1 MPDIATLGIKID
13 SSQAT
18 AATKNLD
25 LLARAAAKA
34 DSSSAALAASAAKQG
49 AAMKA
54 WNQAPTALVK
64 TFAELDK
71 LQKVVDANQA
81 RMAASGTKA
90 GKAFD
95 ALQKS
100 AGLARHELINLSRQA
115 QDVYVSLASGQ
126 NPFLVLIQQGTQ
138 IGDIFGSTTGTMRGF
153 GAQLAGIITPLR
165 LFNGVVGLTA
175 AAVVAAGLSW
185 KNYALQLDDAAKQAG
200 VTSRE
205 MSKLQATASFKGIG
219 NSDFNEAMARF
230 SGNVEQA
237 RIGVGEL
244 AGLLRV
250 NGAQA
255 KGVSDAFAK
264 VADLVKNARTDQQRL
279 NILQEAGLPATMQW
293 VRFMSQGADGLSRAK
308 SLAAA
313 FGGDINDK
321 LVKYAQRAE
330 EVFNR
335 NWTNALLK
343 IRNLFV
349 DIVDAVAR
357 FNAVLEGNGIN
368 KLIRA
373 VMPLAYLARALGAED
388 PDANGMPPEGNR
400 APTRL
405 TVTPG
410 RQTQSGSSKTQAERI
425 HELMQFTP
433 QLGVLGDLPTANAPA
448 VKEDAREAA

>member
-1 MPDIATLGIKID
+1 MSDVARLGIIID
-13 SSQAT
+13 SSQAVKAKT
-18 AATKNLD
+18 ALEQF
-25 LLARAAAKA
+25 AAAGAKA
-34 DSSSAALAASAAKQG
+34 DSAAAKLTGSTGAQAAGTSKLAAQL
-49 AAMKA
+49 
-54 WNQAPTALVK
+54 TA
-64 TFAELDK
+64 LDK
-71 LQKVVDANQA
+71 LQKVIEANQA
-81 RMAASGTKA
+81 KMAASGAKA
-90 GKAFD
+90 GA
-95 ALQKS
+95 ALGVVEKS

-115 QDVYVSLASGQ
+115 QDVFVSLASGQ
-126 NPFLVLIQQGTQ
+126 SIFTVFFQQGSQ
-138 IGDIFGSTTGTMRGF
+138 IGDVFASSTGTLKGF
-153 GAQLAGIITPLR
+153 GAQVASLITPMR
-165 LFNGVVGLTA
+165 LLGGAVGLTA
-175 AAVVAAGLSW
+175 VAVVAAGFSW
-185 KNYALQLDDAAKQAG
+185 KNYALALDDVSKQAG

-250 NGAQA
+250 NGVQA
-255 KGVSDAFAK
+255 KGFADAFGK

-330 EVFNR
+330 EIFNR

-343 IRNLFV
+343 IKSLFV

-373 VMPLAYLARALGAED
+373 VMPLAYLARALGMED
-388 PDANGMPPEGNR
+388 PDANGMPPESGR

-410 RQTQSGSSKTQAERI
+410 RQAQSGSSKTQAERI
-425 HELMQFTP
+425 HHLMQFTP